1 MEKSP
6 KELALDIAKALDDKK
21 AIDIVAL
28 AVGHLTVVAD
38 YFVVASGNSAIQVR
52 ALANEVEENLSEL
65 GFEIRR
71 REGVAEGRCV
81 VLDYASVLVHIF
93 HTEEREYY
101 AIERLWDDGTN
112 RLDLHLS

>member
-1 MEKSP
+1 MEKTP
-6 KELALDIAKALDDKK
+6 KELALAVAKTLDDKK
-21 AIDIVAL
+21 AKDIVAL
-28 AVGHLTVVAD
+28 GVGHLTVVAD

-52 ALANEVEENLSEL
+52 ALANEVEEKLAEMGL
-65 GFEIRR
+65 EVRR
-71 REGVAEGRCV
+71 REGIQEGRWV

-112 RLDLHLS
+112 RLELHLS